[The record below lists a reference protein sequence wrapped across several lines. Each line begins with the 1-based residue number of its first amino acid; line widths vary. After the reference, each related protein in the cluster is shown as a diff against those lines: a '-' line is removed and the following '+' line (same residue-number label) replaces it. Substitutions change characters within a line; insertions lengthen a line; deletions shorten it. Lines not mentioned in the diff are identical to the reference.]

1 MLRYLKATK
10 EVLNEGTSVGTDR
23 HVAVELSEAGLGD
36 LCPVFT
42 NVLLPQ
48 VELQSRVGDEVK
60 WLWSLGPWQGGKGVR
75 KRYLGGEVS
84 PLGSALVME
93 GDSLDPTKDDVFG
106 NLHAQT
112 PKA

>member
-1 MLRYLKATK
+1 MA
-10 EVLNEGTSVGTDR
+10 GDR
-23 HVAVELSEAGLGD
+23 
-36 LCPVFT
+36 
-42 NVLLPQ
+42 
-48 VELQSRVGDEVK
+48 
-60 WLWSLGPWQGGKGVR
+60 GGG

-93 GDSLDPTKDDVFG
+93 GDGLDPAKDDVFG